1 MPTIRTS
8 LFWIASL
15 AVGLMS
21 LRWLVLPMDLAMPNM
36 AHFQTDAPLAL
47 IAHLTGGPLAL
58 LLAPFQLWS
67 GLRARRPGVHRA
79 LGRIYGLAILIGA
92 LGSLAL
98 VPAFTGSSFAAAG
111 FVALALL
118 WLATTALGIRAARA
132 DVCRGDAA
140 GDDGA
145 LDGGGLERQRDL
157 SGHRLGL
164 LAGQSGGDRSA
175 ALASPSVG
183 LTAQALGL
191 KQKTAAQRP
200 PFLTGAGDEIRTHDP
215 NLGKVMLY
223 P

>member
-79 LGRIYGLAILIGA
+79 LGRIYGLAILIGS

-132 DVCRGDAA
+132 RDFVRHRRWMLRSVALTFAAVTLRVMMAPLMAA
-140 GDDGA
+140 GWSVNETYQVTAWGCWLVNLAVIEA
-145 LDGGGLERQRDL
+145 LLWRRR
-157 SGHRLGL
+157 RL
-164 LAGQSGGDRSA
+164 A
-175 ALASPSVG
+175 
-183 LTAQALGL
+183 
-191 KQKTAAQRP
+191 
-200 PFLTGAGDEIRTHDP
+200 
-215 NLGKVMLY
+215 
-223 P
+223 

>member
-79 LGRIYGLAILIGA
+79 LGRLYGLAILIGA

-132 DVCRGDAA
+132 RDFARHRRWMLRSVALTFAAVTLRVMMAPLMAA
-140 GDDGA
+140 GWSVNETYQVTAWGCWLVNLAVIEA
-145 LDGGGLERQRDL
+145 LLWRRR
-157 SGHRLGL
+157 RL
-164 LAGQSGGDRSA
+164 A
-175 ALASPSVG
+175 
-183 LTAQALGL
+183 
-191 KQKTAAQRP
+191 
-200 PFLTGAGDEIRTHDP
+200 
-215 NLGKVMLY
+215 
-223 P
+223 

>member
-1 MPTIRTS
+1 MPIIRTS

-15 AVGLMS
+15 AVALMS

-67 GLRARRPGVHRA
+67 GLRARWPGVHRA
-79 LGRIYGLAILIGA
+79 LGRLYGLAILIGA

-132 DVCRGDAA
+132 RDFVRHRRWMLRSVALTFAAVTLRVMMAPLMAA
-140 GDDGA
+140 GWSVNETYQVTAWGCWLVNLAVIEA
-145 LDGGGLERQRDL
+145 LLWRRR
-157 SGHRLGL
+157 RL
-164 LAGQSGGDRSA
+164 A
-175 ALASPSVG
+175 
-183 LTAQALGL
+183 
-191 KQKTAAQRP
+191 
-200 PFLTGAGDEIRTHDP
+200 
-215 NLGKVMLY
+215 
-223 P
+223 

>member
-1 MPTIRTS
+1 MSTIRTS

-67 GLRARRPGVHRA
+67 GLRARRPGLHRA
-79 LGRIYGLAILIGA
+79 LGRLYGLAILIGA

-111 FVALALL
+111 FVALAAL

-132 DVCRGDAA
+132 RDFVRHRRWMLRSVALTFAAVTLRVMMAPLMAA
-140 GDDGA
+140 GWSVNETYQVTAWGCWLVNLAVIEA
-145 LDGGGLERQRDL
+145 LLWRRR
-157 SGHRLGL
+157 RL
-164 LAGQSGGDRSA
+164 A
-175 ALASPSVG
+175 
-183 LTAQALGL
+183 
-191 KQKTAAQRP
+191 
-200 PFLTGAGDEIRTHDP
+200 
-215 NLGKVMLY
+215 
-223 P
+223 